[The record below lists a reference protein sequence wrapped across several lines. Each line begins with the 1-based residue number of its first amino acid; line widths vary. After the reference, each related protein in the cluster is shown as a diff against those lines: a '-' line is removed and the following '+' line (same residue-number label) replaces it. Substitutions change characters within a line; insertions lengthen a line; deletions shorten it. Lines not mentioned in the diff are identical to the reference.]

1 MKPLIT
7 EAVFSMTC
15 SVQSTIQGCSDHVYD
30 NTCRL
35 LSTLGIIY
43 LRYIEMLPCCKTVIY
58 SVWNCAM
65 IHYTAPYWLH
75 LITFS
80 GRKSRDKKLRLC
92 LDVSQFKKFFLP
104 PNCDWHGFL
113 CKSFNPFSWL
123 RQTLVL
129 YKRKGK
135 AQMILHFSAAKVLK
149 RRFKSCLCLYLC
161 QAC

>member
-1 MKPLIT
+1 
-7 EAVFSMTC
+7 
-15 SVQSTIQGCSDHVYD
+15 
-30 NTCRL
+30 
-35 LSTLGIIY
+35 
-43 LRYIEMLPCCKTVIY
+43 MLPCCKTVIY

-129 YKRKGK
+129 YKKKDK
-135 AQMILHFSAAKVLK
+135 AQMDSSFFSCKGVEAEIQIVFMSLPMPGLLTFVCNFLIWLIFRGASIHCFINAIHGEQNQTELK
-149 RRFKSCLCLYLC
+149 E
-161 QAC
+161 